1 MTKFRNRITVIFILL
16 LGLSN
21 IAAGIFTITVV
32 RNSQIESMETGLNE
46 KLQVYLS
53 TVDWSYVKSRSVG
66 GEMFPSEAARIAREV
81 GARVT
86 FFDAGGSVLGD
97 SAAEA
102 ASPDELLPEIADA
115 MSGAIGFDI
124 RSDGTGGSPMMYVAL
139 PAAFDTAGT
148 GFVRFGESL
157 ADVDRETLQ
166 LASYLGLG
174 LLGILLITAVVAY
187 RISQNLTGPLEQI
200 TKVAYQITNMNYNS
214 RVSIPNKDEIGQLGQ
229 AVNLMSAS
237 LQLQMTQIQENE
249 NRLKSVLDN
258 MISGV
263 IMIDRQGK
271 IVLINRSAEE
281 QLGLS
286 AEELLDKTYRNAM
299 VQQELAAM
307 IQECLESRKHIRDEV
322 VVYYPE
328 ERILDIHL
336 VPVTGVGEEW
346 GGIVVAMHDITAIRR
361 LERMRSDFVANVS
374 HEIKT
379 PIAAVKGFAETL
391 LGGAVDDPDTAKSFL
406 QIIYDES
413 ERLDRL
419 IGDILALS
427 KIESK
432 RIPLNFSPIEL
443 NSFVER
449 ALQMMETTA
458 AKKHIALEARVDGE
472 LYIEADEDRLMQILI
487 NLLSNGI
494 TYSYDNGKLRVLVEP
509 IVTSPHLPLEDY
521 DRVRI
526 TVQDFG
532 IGIPK
537 KDLDRIFERFYR
549 VDKAR
554 SRSSG
559 GTGLGLSIVKHLVEL
574 HHGTIWVESTV
585 GMGSKFIIELP
596 ALQTV
601 SIDS

>member
-1 MTKFRNRITVIFILL
+1 MQKFRYRLTISFILL
-16 LGLSN
+16 LGLSS
-21 IAAGIFTITVV
+21 IAAGIFTIGVV
-32 RNSQIESMETGLNE
+32 RNSQLEDMEAAMQQ

-53 TVDWSYVKSRSVG
+53 TVNWDSMKEQSTSG
-66 GEMFPSEAARIAREV
+66 QMFEREAARIAKAV

-86 FFDAGGSVLGD
+86 IFAADGKVLGD
-97 SAAEA
+97 SAEEA
-102 ASPDELLPEIADA
+102 DTYAGMPPEIAEA
-115 MSGAIGFDI
+115 MTGEIGMDI
-124 RSDGTGGSPMMYVAL
+124 RSEGEGRARMMYVAL
-139 PAAFDTAGT
+139 PASFDSNGA

-157 ADVDRETLQ
+157 SMVDRKTLE
-166 LASYLGLG
+166 LASYFGLG
-174 LLGILLITAVVAY
+174 LLAILLATAIVTY
-187 RISQNLTGPLEQI
+187 RISRNLTDPLEKI
-200 TKVAYQITNMNYNS
+200 TRVAYQITNMNYSS
-214 RVSIPNKDEIGQLGQ
+214 RIAITTKDEIGQLGQ
-229 AVNLMSAS
+229 AVNMMSES
-237 LQLQMTQIQENE
+237 LQRQMAQIHENE
-249 NRLKSVLDN
+249 SRLKNVLDN

-263 IMIDRQGK
+263 IMIDRDGN
-271 IVLINRSAEE
+271 IVLVNRMAEV
-281 QLGLS
+281 QLGVTAQEMLGRS
-286 AEELLDKTYRNAM
+286 YKSVLAQQDLIKLIQGGLDARRT
-299 VQQELAAM
+299 L
-307 IQECLESRKHIRDEV
+307 RDEI

-328 ERILDIHL
+328 ERILDIHM
-336 VPVTGVGEEW
+336 VPVVGVAEE
-346 GGIVVAMHDITAIRR
+346 GSGMIVAMHDITAIRR

-391 LGGAVDDPDTAKSFL
+391 LGGAVEDPETAKSFL

-413 ERLDRL
+413 DRLDRL

-443 NSFVER
+443 KAFISR
-449 ALQMMETTA
+449 ALQMMETAA
-458 AKKHIALEARVDGE
+458 AKKRITLEADIASE

-494 TYSYDNGKLRVLVEP
+494 TYSHDGGKLKVAVQPLYS
-509 IVTSPHLPLEDY
+509 SPNQPPDEY
-521 DRVRI
+521 DSVQI
-526 TVQDFG
+526 IVQDYG

-574 HHGTIWVESTV
+574 HHGSIRVESMV
-585 GMGSKFIIELP
+585 GMGSKFILELP
-596 ALQTV
+596 AIQ
-601 SIDS
+601 